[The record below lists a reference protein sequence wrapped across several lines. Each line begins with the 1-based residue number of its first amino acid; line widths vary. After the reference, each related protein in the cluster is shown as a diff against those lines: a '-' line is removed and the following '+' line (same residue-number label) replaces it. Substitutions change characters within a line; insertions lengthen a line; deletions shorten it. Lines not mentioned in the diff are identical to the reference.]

1 MDSALYIKSNYLTLE
16 DVAVRAGVSSDRL
29 IEMIEA
35 GCLPH
40 AAYRLDQT
48 YEVSSF
54 FGQHSRSE
62 SKGYYPYSHVE
73 KVAALLEKS
82 KDWAELALEEKERF
96 RSIYKVTLEEY
107 KAAGFGM
114 AEYFTSDGKAG
125 GAAFEEF
132 IASEWQHYLDGTYGL
147 CTKTAS
153 AREIALKEVMIAKIK
168 HLLTTE
174 QFSDAELTE
183 LEKAVDILD
192 EVSAEFAPHER
203 ERSSRGQYID
213 AVREKY
219 FQ

>member
-16 DVAVRAGVSSDRL
+16 DVAVRSGISDARL

-40 AAYRLDQT
+40 AAYRLEQT
-48 YEVSSF
+48 YEVSSI
-54 FGQHSRSE
+54 FGQHNHRE

-73 KVAALLEKS
+73 KAAALLEKNKS
-82 KDWAELALEEKERF
+82 WDELAIEEKERF
-96 RSIYKVTLEEY
+96 RSIYKVTLEEHR
-107 KAAGFGM
+107 AADFGM
-114 AEYFTSDGKAG
+114 AEYFKKDGEAG
-125 GAAFEEF
+125 GEAFEVF

-168 HLLTTE
+168 YLLTSET
-174 QFSDAELTE
+174 FSEIELTE
-183 LEKAVDILD
+183 LEKAVDTLD
-192 EVSAEFAPHER
+192 AVSAEFAPHER

-213 AVREKY
+213 AVRAKY